1 MMWSLISGYANYIKI
16 GLYVVAACGIFYCGF
31 HIGNQRYLDYKRE
44 NDELVAQQ
52 KIKIE
57 AVQKEHELVTKG
69 IQDEYNAKLALLR
82 QYYANGVRSNGSSSM
97 PGIATTPKIADATAA
112 YSVLAGQCA
121 ETTLQLVELQKWIN
135 EQIGIK

>member
-1 MMWSLISGYANYIKI
+1 
-16 GLYVVAACGIFYCGF
+16 
-31 HIGNQRYLDYKRE
+31 
-44 NDELVAQQ
+44 
-52 KIKIE
+52 
-57 AVQKEHELVTKG
+57 
-69 IQDEYNAKLALLR
+69 
-82 QYYANGVRSNGSSSM
+82 M

>member
-1 MMWSLISGYANYIKI
+1 MLYGTYVKAILLIA
-16 GLYVVAACGIFYCGF
+16 LVCGVFFAGWHTRDRDFTI
-31 HIGNQRYLDYKRE
+31 YKDQVRIE
-44 NDELVAQQ
+44 AEKAQAHT
-52 KIKIE
+52 E

-69 IQDEYNAKLALLR
+69 IQDEYDAKLALLR